1 MATLNNVDT
10 TRRYT
15 KYKRHVN
22 NSTERIDAQDVNQIQ
37 QNINTQQE
45 DSNLLKDTAFQ
56 ERVYTIFE
64 NNLYTNAMFIDVY
77 ENGQYINKVDSENHV
92 LDPKLK
98 NVYVDS
104 RNASCTITSTK
115 IHSVHGEE
123 IELNDF
129 FLITNQYV
137 PVGAGIKYYLK
148 LISGERYPISPNAL
162 KTPLHLSSNIKY
174 GFELVTEITKNAL
187 GESPIINGY
196 AILYWDAQVEKDYGL
211 TNPDLQ
217 RFP

>member
-1 MATLNNVDT
+1 MSMEELNT

-22 NSTERIDAQDVNQIQ
+22 DSTERVDAKNVNQIQ
-37 QNINTQQE
+37 EDINQHQE
-45 DSNLLKDTAFQ
+45 DTNMLKDTAFQ

-64 NNLYTNAMFIDVY
+64 NNLYTNAMFLDVY
-77 ENGQYINKVDSENHV
+77 ETGEYIDKVNSENHV
-92 LDPKLK
+92 LDANL
-98 NVYVDS
+98 
-104 RNASCTITSTK
+104 RNIYLENDKDTGTVTS
-115 IHSVHGEE
+115 IRVHSVHGEE

-137 PVGAGIKYYLK
+137 PTGASIKYYLK
-148 LISGERYPISPNAL
+148 LANGEQYPISANAL
-162 KTPLHLSSNIKY
+162 KTPLHLSTNIKY
-174 GFELVTEITKNAL
+174 GFSLVADIKKNAM

>member
-1 MATLNNVDT
+1 MAINEMDT

-22 NSTERIDAQDVNQIQ
+22 DSTERIDAKDVNQIQ
-37 QNINTQQE
+37 QDINEHQE
-45 DSNLLKDTAFQ
+45 DTNIIKDTAFQ

-64 NNLYTNAMFIDVY
+64 NNLYTNAMFLDVY
-77 ENGQYINKVDSENHV
+77 ENGQYIDKVNSNNHV
-92 LDPKLK
+92 LDSKLNNVSLEKDK
-98 NVYVDS
+98 NSGTV
-104 RNASCTITSTK
+104 TSIR

-123 IELNDF
+123 IQLNDF
-129 FLITNQYV
+129 FLVTNQYV
-137 PVGAGIKYYLK
+137 PVGASIKYYLK
-148 LISGERYPISPNAL
+148 LINGERYPISANAL
-162 KTPLHLSSNIKY
+162 KTPLHLSNNIEY
-174 GFELVTEITKNAL
+174 GFSLVAELTKNAL

-196 AILYWDAQVEKDYGL
+196 AILYWDAQVEKNYGI

>member
-1 MATLNNVDT
+1 MAMNEMDT

-22 NSTERIDAQDVNQIQ
+22 DSTERIDAQDVNQIQ
-37 QNINTQQE
+37 ENINEHQE
-45 DSNLLKDTAFQ
+45 DTNIIKDTAFQ

-64 NNLYTNAMFIDVY
+64 NNLYTNAMFLDVY
-77 ENGQYINKVDSENHV
+77 ENGQYINKVDSSNYV
-92 LDPKLK
+92 LDSKLNNIYLDK
-98 NVYVDS
+98 NHDAGTV
-104 RNASCTITSTK
+104 TS
-115 IHSVHGEE
+115 IRVHSVHGEE

-129 FLITNQYV
+129 FLVTKQYV
-137 PVGAGIKYYLK
+137 PTGASIKYYLK
-148 LISGERYPISPNAL
+148 LMNGESYPISANAL

-174 GFELVTEITKNAL
+174 GFSLVAQLTKNAL

-196 AILYWDAQVEKDYGL
+196 AILYWDAQVEKDYGM

>member
-1 MATLNNVDT
+1 MAMNEMDT

-22 NSTERIDAQDVNQIQ
+22 DSTERIDAQDVNQIQ
-37 QNINTQQE
+37 ENINEHQE
-45 DSNLLKDTAFQ
+45 DTNIIKDTAFQ

-64 NNLYTNAMFIDVY
+64 NNLYTNAMFLDVY
-77 ENGQYINKVDSENHV
+77 ENGQYINKVDSSNYV
-92 LDPKLK
+92 LDSKLN
-98 NVYVDS
+98 NVYLDKDNNTGTV
-104 RNASCTITSTK
+104 TS
-115 IHSVHGEE
+115 IIVHSVHGEE

-129 FLITNQYV
+129 FLVTNQYV
-137 PVGAGIKYYLK
+137 PTGASIKYYLK
-148 LISGERYPISPNAL
+148 LMNGESYPISANAL

-174 GFELVTEITKNAL
+174 GFSLVAQLTKNAL

-196 AILYWDAQVEKDYGL
+196 AILYWDAQVEKDYGM

>member
-1 MATLNNVDT
+1 MAINEMDT

-22 NSTERIDAQDVNQIQ
+22 DSTERIDAKDVNQIQ
-37 QNINTQQE
+37 QDINEHQE
-45 DSNLLKDTAFQ
+45 DTNIIKDTAFQ

-64 NNLYTNAMFIDVY
+64 NNLYTNAMFLDIY
-77 ENGQYINKVDSENHV
+77 ENGQYIDKVNSNNHV
-92 LDPKLK
+92 LDSKLNNVSLEKDK
-98 NVYVDS
+98 NSGTV
-104 RNASCTITSTK
+104 TSIR

-123 IELNDF
+123 IQLNDF
-129 FLITNQYV
+129 FLVTNQYV
-137 PVGAGIKYYLK
+137 PVGASIKYYLK
-148 LISGERYPISPNAL
+148 LINGERYPISANAL
-162 KTPLHLSSNIKY
+162 KTPLHLSNNIEY
-174 GFELVTEITKNAL
+174 GFSLVAELTKNAL

-196 AILYWDAQVEKDYGL
+196 AILYWDAQVEKNYGI

>member
-1 MATLNNVDT
+1 MAINEMDT

-22 NSTERIDAQDVNQIQ
+22 DSTERIDAKDVNQIQ
-37 QNINTQQE
+37 QDINEHQE
-45 DSNLLKDTAFQ
+45 DTNIIKDTAFQ

-64 NNLYTNAMFIDVY
+64 NNLYTNAMFLDIY
-77 ENGQYINKVDSENHV
+77 ENGQYIDKVNSSNHV
-92 LDPKLK
+92 LDPKLNNISLEK
-98 NVYVDS
+98 DKDS
-104 RNASCTITSTK
+104 GTVTSIR

-123 IELNDF
+123 IQLNDF
-129 FLITNQYV
+129 FLVTNQYV
-137 PVGAGIKYYLK
+137 PIGASIKYYLK
-148 LISGERYPISPNAL
+148 LINGERYPISANAL
-162 KTPLHLSSNIKY
+162 KTPLHLSNNIEY
-174 GFELVTEITKNAL
+174 GFSLVAELTKNAL

-196 AILYWDAQVEKDYGL
+196 AILYWDAQVEKNYGI

>member
-1 MATLNNVDT
+1 MAMNEMDT

-22 NSTERIDAQDVNQIQ
+22 DSTERIDAQDVNQIQ
-37 QNINTQQE
+37 ENINEHQE
-45 DSNLLKDTAFQ
+45 DTNIIKDTAFQ

-64 NNLYTNAMFIDVY
+64 NNLYTNAMFLDVY
-77 ENGQYINKVDSENHV
+77 ENGQYINKVDSSNYV
-92 LDPKLK
+92 LDSKLNNIYIDK
-98 NVYVDS
+98 DHDAGTV
-104 RNASCTITSTK
+104 TS
-115 IHSVHGEE
+115 IRVHSVHGEE

-129 FLITNQYV
+129 FLVTNQYV
-137 PVGAGIKYYLK
+137 PTGASIKYYLK
-148 LISGERYPISPNAL
+148 LMNGESYPISANAL

-174 GFELVTEITKNAL
+174 GFSLVAQLTKNAL
-187 GESPIINGY
+187 GESPIIKGY
-196 AILYWDAQVEKDYGL
+196 AILYWDAQVEKDYGM

>member
-1 MATLNNVDT
+1 MAINEMDT

-22 NSTERIDAQDVNQIQ
+22 DSTERIDAKDVNQIQ
-37 QNINTQQE
+37 ENINEHQE
-45 DSNLLKDTAFQ
+45 DTNIIKDEAFQ

-64 NNLYTNAMFIDVY
+64 NNLYTNAMFLDVY
-77 ENGQYINKVDSENHV
+77 NNGQYIDKVNSSNHV

-98 NVYVDS
+98 NVYLDDDKDS
-104 RNASCTITSTK
+104 GTITSIR

-123 IELNDF
+123 VEINDF
-129 FLITNQYV
+129 FLITNEYI
-137 PVGAGIKYYLK
+137 PVGASIKYYLK
-148 LISGERYPISPNAL
+148 LMNGERYPISANAS
-162 KTPLHLSSNIKY
+162 KTPLHLSSNITY
-174 GFELVTEITKNAL
+174 GFSLVAELTKNAL

-196 AILYWDAQVEKDYGL
+196 AILYWDAQVEKNYGL

>member
-1 MATLNNVDT
+1 MSINELDT

-22 NSTERIDAQDVNQIQ
+22 DSTERINASDVNKIQ
-37 QNINTQQE
+37 KNINEHQE
-45 DSNLLKDTAFQ
+45 DTNIIKDTAFQ

-64 NNLYTNAMFIDVY
+64 NNLYTNAMFLDVY
-77 ENGQYINKVDSENHV
+77 ENGEYIDKVNSNNYE
-92 LDPKLK
+92 LDAKLK
-98 NVYVDS
+98 NVYLQNEETS
-104 RNASCTITSTK
+104 GIITSTR

-137 PVGAGIKYYLK
+137 PTGASIKYYLK
-148 LISGERYPISPNAL
+148 LTTGEQYPISANAL

-174 GFELVTEITKNAL
+174 GFNLVADLTKNAL

-196 AILYWDAQVEKDYGL
+196 AILYWDAQVEKNYGL

>member
-1 MATLNNVDT
+1 MAMNEMDT

-22 NSTERIDAQDVNQIQ
+22 DSTERIDAQDVNQIQ
-37 QNINTQQE
+37 ENINEHQKDT
-45 DSNLLKDTAFQ
+45 NIIKDTAFQ

-64 NNLYTNAMFIDVY
+64 NNLYTNAMFLDIY
-77 ENGQYINKVDSENHV
+77 ENGQYINKVDSSNYV
-92 LDPKLK
+92 LDSKLNNIYLDK
-98 NVYVDS
+98 DHDAGTV
-104 RNASCTITSTK
+104 TS
-115 IHSVHGEE
+115 IRVHSVHGEE

-129 FLITNQYV
+129 FLVTNQYV
-137 PVGAGIKYYLK
+137 PTGASIKYYLK
-148 LISGERYPISPNAL
+148 LMNGESYPISANTL

-174 GFELVTEITKNAL
+174 GFSLVAQLTKNAL

-196 AILYWDAQVEKDYGL
+196 AILYWDAQVEKDYGM

>member
-1 MATLNNVDT
+1 MAMNEMDT

-22 NSTERIDAQDVNQIQ
+22 DSTERIDAQDVNQIQ
-37 QNINTQQE
+37 ENINEYQE
-45 DSNLLKDTAFQ
+45 DTNIIKDTAFQ

-64 NNLYTNAMFIDVY
+64 NNLYTNAMFLDVY
-77 ENGQYINKVDSENHV
+77 ENGQYINKVDSNNYV
-92 LDPKLK
+92 LDSKLN
-98 NVYVDS
+98 NVYVDKES
-104 RNASCTITSTK
+104 KEGTITS
-115 IHSVHGEE
+115 IRVHSVHGEE

-129 FLITNQYV
+129 FLVTNQYV
-137 PVGAGIKYYLK
+137 PTGASIKYYLK
-148 LISGERYPISPNAL
+148 LMNGESYPISANAL

-174 GFELVTEITKNAL
+174 GFSLVAKLTKNAL

-196 AILYWDAQVEKDYGL
+196 AILYWDAQVEKDYGM

>member
-1 MATLNNVDT
+1 MTINEIDT

-15 KYKRHVN
+15 KYKRHTN
-22 NSTERIDAQDVNQIQ
+22 DSSERIDAKDVNQIQ
-37 QNINTQQE
+37 KDINEHQ
-45 DSNLLKDTAFQ
+45 KDTNIIKDEAFQ

-64 NNLYTNAMFIDVY
+64 NNLYTNAMFLDVY
-77 ENGQYINKVDSENHV
+77 ENGEYIDKVNSSNYILDSNFKNISLKENV
-92 LDPKLK
+92 G
-98 NVYVDS
+98 
-104 RNASCTITSTK
+104 TITSIR

-129 FLITNQYV
+129 FLVTNEYI
-137 PVGAGIKYYLK
+137 PTGAGIKYYLK
-148 LISGERYPISPNAL
+148 LMNGERYPISANAL
-162 KTPLHLSSNIKY
+162 KTPLHLSSNIQY
-174 GFELVTEITKNAL
+174 GFSLVAELTKNAL

-196 AILYWDAQVEKDYGL
+196 AILYWDAQVEKNYGI

>member
-1 MATLNNVDT
+1 MAMNEMDT

-22 NSTERIDAQDVNQIQ
+22 DSTERIDAQDVNQIQ
-37 QNINTQQE
+37 ENINEHQE
-45 DSNLLKDTAFQ
+45 DTNIIKDTAFQ

-64 NNLYTNAMFIDVY
+64 NNLYTNAMFLDVY
-77 ENGQYINKVDSENHV
+77 ENGQYINKVDSSNYV
-92 LDPKLK
+92 LDSKLN
-98 NVYVDS
+98 NVYLDKDNNTGTV
-104 RNASCTITSTK
+104 TS
-115 IHSVHGEE
+115 IRVHSVHGEE

-129 FLITNQYV
+129 FLVTNQYV
-137 PVGAGIKYYLK
+137 PTGASIKYYLK
-148 LISGERYPISPNAL
+148 LMNGESYPISANAL

-174 GFELVTEITKNAL
+174 GFSLVAQLTKNAL

-196 AILYWDAQVEKDYGL
+196 AILYWDAQVEKDYGM

>member
-1 MATLNNVDT
+1 MAMNEMDT

-22 NSTERIDAQDVNQIQ
+22 DSTERIDAQDVNQIQ
-37 QNINTQQE
+37 ENINEHQE
-45 DSNLLKDTAFQ
+45 DTNIIKDTAFQ

-64 NNLYTNAMFIDVY
+64 NNLYTNAMFLDVY
-77 ENGQYINKVDSENHV
+77 ENGQYINKVDSSNYV
-92 LDPKLK
+92 LDSKLN
-98 NVYVDS
+98 NVYIDKNHDAGTV
-104 RNASCTITSTK
+104 TSIR

-129 FLITNQYV
+129 FLVTNQYV
-137 PVGAGIKYYLK
+137 PTGASIKYYLK
-148 LISGERYPISPNAL
+148 LMNGESYPISANAL

-174 GFELVTEITKNAL
+174 GFSLVAQLTKNAL

-196 AILYWDAQVEKDYGL
+196 AILYWDAQVEKDYGM

>member
-1 MATLNNVDT
+1 MAINEMDT

-22 NSTERIDAQDVNQIQ
+22 DSTERIDAQDVNQIQ
-37 QNINTQQE
+37 ENINEHQE
-45 DSNLLKDTAFQ
+45 DTNIIKDTAFQ

-64 NNLYTNAMFIDVY
+64 NNLYTNAMFLDVY
-77 ENGQYINKVDSENHV
+77 ENGQYINKVDSSNYV
-92 LDPKLK
+92 LDSKLN
-98 NVYVDS
+98 NVYLDKDHDTGTV
-104 RNASCTITSTK
+104 TS
-115 IHSVHGEE
+115 IRVHSVHGEE

-129 FLITNQYV
+129 FLVTNQYV
-137 PVGAGIKYYLK
+137 PTGASIKYYLK
-148 LISGERYPISPNAL
+148 LMNGESYPISANAL

-174 GFELVTEITKNAL
+174 GFSLVAQLTKNAL

-196 AILYWDAQVEKDYGL
+196 AILYWDAQVEKDYGM
-211 TNPDLQ
+211 TNPDLK

>member
-1 MATLNNVDT
+1 MAINEMDT

-22 NSTERIDAQDVNQIQ
+22 DSTERIDAKDVNKIQ
-37 QNINTQQE
+37 QDINEHQE
-45 DSNLLKDTAFQ
+45 DTNIIKDTAFQ

-64 NNLYTNAMFIDVY
+64 NNLYTNAMFLDTY
-77 ENGQYINKVDSENHV
+77 ENGQYIDKVNSSNHV
-92 LDPKLK
+92 LDANLNNISLEKDK
-98 NVYVDS
+98 DS
-104 RNASCTITSTK
+104 GIVTSIR

-129 FLITNQYV
+129 FLVTNQYV
-137 PVGAGIKYYLK
+137 PTGASIKYYLK
-148 LISGERYPISPNAL
+148 LMNGERYPISANAL

-174 GFELVTEITKNAL
+174 GFSLVAELTKNAL

-196 AILYWDAQVEKDYGL
+196 AILYWDAQVEKNYGM

>member
-1 MATLNNVDT
+1 MAMNEMDT

-22 NSTERIDAQDVNQIQ
+22 DSTERIDAQDVNQIQ
-37 QNINTQQE
+37 ENINEHQE
-45 DSNLLKDTAFQ
+45 DTNIIKDTAFQ

-64 NNLYTNAMFIDVY
+64 NNLYTNAMFLDVY
-77 ENGQYINKVDSENHV
+77 ENGQYINKVDSSNYI
-92 LDPKLK
+92 LDSKLN
-98 NVYVDS
+98 NVYIDKDHDTGTV
-104 RNASCTITSTK
+104 TS
-115 IHSVHGEE
+115 IRVHSVHGEE

-129 FLITNQYV
+129 FLVTNQYV
-137 PVGAGIKYYLK
+137 PTGASIKYYLK
-148 LISGERYPISPNAL
+148 LMNGESYPISANAL

-174 GFELVTEITKNAL
+174 GFSLVAQLTKNAL

-196 AILYWDAQVEKDYGL
+196 AILYWDAQVEKDYGM
-211 TNPDLQ
+211 TNPDLK

>member
-1 MATLNNVDT
+1 MAINEMDT

-22 NSTERIDAQDVNQIQ
+22 DSTERIDAKDVNQIQ
-37 QNINTQQE
+37 KDINEHQE
-45 DSNLLKDTAFQ
+45 DTNIIKDEAFQ

-64 NNLYTNAMFIDVY
+64 NNLYTNAMFLDVY
-77 ENGQYINKVDSENHV
+77 ENGEYIDKVNSNNYV
-92 LDPKLK
+92 LDSKFK
-98 NVYVDS
+98 NVSLEEDTG
-104 RNASCTITSTK
+104 TITSIR

-123 IELNDF
+123 VELNDF
-129 FLITNQYV
+129 FLITNEYV
-137 PVGAGIKYYLK
+137 PTGASIKYYLK
-148 LISGERYPISPNAL
+148 LMNGERYPISANAL
-162 KTPLHLSSNIKY
+162 KTPLHLSSNIQY
-174 GFELVTEITKNAL
+174 GFSLVAELTKNAL

-196 AILYWDAQVEKDYGL
+196 AILYWDAQVEKNYGI

>member
-1 MATLNNVDT
+1 MAMNEMDT

-22 NSTERIDAQDVNQIQ
+22 DSTERIDAQDVNQIQ
-37 QNINTQQE
+37 ENINEHQE
-45 DSNLLKDTAFQ
+45 DTNIIKDTAFQ

-64 NNLYTNAMFIDVY
+64 NNLYTNAMFLDVY
-77 ENGQYINKVDSENHV
+77 ENGQYINKVDSSNYV
-92 LDPKLK
+92 LDSKLN
-98 NVYVDS
+98 NVYIDKDHDAGTV
-104 RNASCTITSTK
+104 TS
-115 IHSVHGEE
+115 IRVHSVHGEE

-129 FLITNQYV
+129 FLVTNQYV
-137 PVGAGIKYYLK
+137 PTGASIKYYLK
-148 LISGERYPISPNAL
+148 LMNGESYPISANAL

-174 GFELVTEITKNAL
+174 GFSLVAQLTKNAL

-196 AILYWDAQVEKDYGL
+196 AILYWDAQVEKDHGM

>member
-1 MATLNNVDT
+1 MAINEMDT

-22 NSTERIDAQDVNQIQ
+22 DSTERIDAKDVNKIQ
-37 QNINTQQE
+37 QDINEHQE
-45 DSNLLKDTAFQ
+45 DTNIIKDTAFQ

-64 NNLYTNAMFIDVY
+64 NNLYTNAMFLDIY
-77 ENGQYINKVDSENHV
+77 ENGQYIDKVNSSNHV
-92 LDPKLK
+92 LDPKLNNISLEK
-98 NVYVDS
+98 DKDS
-104 RNASCTITSTK
+104 GTVTSIR

-123 IELNDF
+123 IQLNDF
-129 FLITNQYV
+129 FLVTNQYV
-137 PVGAGIKYYLK
+137 PIGASIKYYLK
-148 LISGERYPISPNAL
+148 LINGERYPISANAL
-162 KTPLHLSSNIKY
+162 KTPLHLSNNIEY
-174 GFELVTEITKNAL
+174 GFSLVAELTKNAL

-196 AILYWDAQVEKDYGL
+196 AILYWDAQVEKNYGI

>member
-1 MATLNNVDT
+1 MAINEMDT

-22 NSTERIDAQDVNQIQ
+22 DSSERIDAKDVNQIQ
-37 QNINTQQE
+37 KDINEHQE
-45 DSNLLKDTAFQ
+45 DTNIIKDEAFQ

-64 NNLYTNAMFIDVY
+64 NNLYTNAMFLDVY
-77 ENGQYINKVDSENHV
+77 ENGEYIDKVNSSNHILDS
-92 LDPKLK
+92 KLK
-98 NVYVDS
+98 NVSLEDEKDS
-104 RNASCTITSTK
+104 GTITSIK
-115 IHSVHGEE
+115 IHSVHGEDIE
-123 IELNDF
+123 INDF
-129 FLITNQYV
+129 FLVTNQYI
-137 PVGAGIKYYLK
+137 PTGASIKYYLK
-148 LISGERYPISPNAL
+148 LMNGERYPISANAL

-174 GFELVTEITKNAL
+174 GFSLVAELTKNAL

-196 AILYWDAQVEKDYGL
+196 AILYWDAQVEKDYGI

>member
-1 MATLNNVDT
+1 MTINEMDT

-22 NSTERIDAQDVNQIQ
+22 DSTERIDAKDVNQIQ
-37 QNINTQQE
+37 QDINEHQE
-45 DSNLLKDTAFQ
+45 DTNIIKDTAFQ

-64 NNLYTNAMFIDVY
+64 NNLYTNAMFLDVY
-77 ENGQYINKVDSENHV
+77 ENGQYIDKVNSNNHV
-92 LDPKLK
+92 LDSKLNNVSLEKDK
-98 NVYVDS
+98 NSGTV
-104 RNASCTITSTK
+104 TSIR

-123 IELNDF
+123 IQLNDF
-129 FLITNQYV
+129 FLVTNQYV
-137 PVGAGIKYYLK
+137 PVGASIKYYLK
-148 LISGERYPISPNAL
+148 LINGERYPISANAL
-162 KTPLHLSSNIKY
+162 KTPLHLSNNIEY
-174 GFELVTEITKNAL
+174 GFSLVAELTKNAL

-196 AILYWDAQVEKDYGL
+196 AILYWDAQVEKNYGI

>member
-1 MATLNNVDT
+1 MAMNEMDT

-22 NSTERIDAQDVNQIQ
+22 DSTERIDAKDVNQIQ
-37 QNINTQQE
+37 QNINEHQE
-45 DSNLLKDTAFQ
+45 DTNIIKDEAFQ

-64 NNLYTNAMFIDVY
+64 NNLYTNAMFLDVY
-77 ENGQYINKVDSENHV
+77 ENGEYIDKVNSNNHMLDS
-92 LDPKLK
+92 KLN
-98 NVYVDS
+98 NVYVNKDEDS
-104 RNASCTITSTK
+104 ATITSIR

-137 PVGAGIKYYLK
+137 PVGASIKYYLK
-148 LISGERYPISPNAL
+148 LMNGERYPISANAL
-162 KTPLHLSSNIKY
+162 KTPLHLSSNIQY
-174 GFELVTEITKNAL
+174 GFSLVAELTKNAL

-196 AILYWDAQVEKDYGL
+196 SILYWDAQVEKDYGL

>member
-1 MATLNNVDT
+1 MAINEMDT

-22 NSTERIDAQDVNQIQ
+22 DSTERIDAQDVNQIQ
-37 QNINTQQE
+37 ENINEHQE
-45 DSNLLKDTAFQ
+45 DTNIIKDTAFQ

-64 NNLYTNAMFIDVY
+64 NNLYTNAMFLDVY
-77 ENGQYINKVDSENHV
+77 ENGQYINKVDSSNYV
-92 LDPKLK
+92 LDSKLNNIYIDK
-98 NVYVDS
+98 DHDAGTV
-104 RNASCTITSTK
+104 TS
-115 IHSVHGEE
+115 IRVHSVHGEE

-129 FLITNQYV
+129 FLVTNQYV
-137 PVGAGIKYYLK
+137 PTGASIKYYLK
-148 LISGERYPISPNAL
+148 LMNGESYPISANAL

-174 GFELVTEITKNAL
+174 GFSLVAQLTKNAL

-196 AILYWDAQVEKDYGL
+196 AILYWDAQVEKDYGM

>member
-1 MATLNNVDT
+1 MAMNEMDT

-22 NSTERIDAQDVNQIQ
+22 DSTERIDAQDVNQIQ
-37 QNINTQQE
+37 ENINEHQE
-45 DSNLLKDTAFQ
+45 DTNIIKDTAFQ

-64 NNLYTNAMFIDVY
+64 NNLYTNAMFLDVY
-77 ENGQYINKVDSENHV
+77 ENGQYINKVDSSNYI
-92 LDPKLK
+92 LDSKLN
-98 NVYVDS
+98 NVYIDKDHDAGTV
-104 RNASCTITSTK
+104 TS
-115 IHSVHGEE
+115 IRVHSVHGEE

-129 FLITNQYV
+129 FLVTNQYV
-137 PVGAGIKYYLK
+137 PTGASIKYYLK
-148 LISGERYPISPNAL
+148 LMNGESYPISANAL

-174 GFELVTEITKNAL
+174 GFSLVAQLTKNAL

-196 AILYWDAQVEKDYGL
+196 AILYWDAQVEKDYGM
-211 TNPDLQ
+211 TNPDLK

>member
-1 MATLNNVDT
+1 MAMNEMDT

-22 NSTERIDAQDVNQIQ
+22 DSTERIDAQDVNQIQ
-37 QNINTQQE
+37 ENINEHQE
-45 DSNLLKDTAFQ
+45 DTNIIKDTAFQ

-64 NNLYTNAMFIDVY
+64 NNLYTNAMFLDVY
-77 ENGQYINKVDSENHV
+77 ENGQYINKVDSSNYV
-92 LDPKLK
+92 LDSKLNNICIDK
-98 NVYVDS
+98 DHDAGTV
-104 RNASCTITSTK
+104 TSIR

-129 FLITNQYV
+129 FLVTNQYV
-137 PVGAGIKYYLK
+137 PTGASIKYYLK
-148 LISGERYPISPNAL
+148 LMNGESYPISANAL

-174 GFELVTEITKNAL
+174 GFSLVAQLTKNAL

-196 AILYWDAQVEKDYGL
+196 AILYWDAQVEKDYGM

>member
-1 MATLNNVDT
+1 MAINEMDT

-22 NSTERIDAQDVNQIQ
+22 DSTERIDAKNVNQIQ
-37 QNINTQQE
+37 QDINEHQE
-45 DSNLLKDTAFQ
+45 DTNIIKDTAFQ

-64 NNLYTNAMFIDVY
+64 NNLYTNAMFLDVY
-77 ENGQYINKVDSENHV
+77 ENGQYIDKVNSNNHV
-92 LDPKLK
+92 LDSKLNNVSLEKDK
-98 NVYVDS
+98 NSGTV
-104 RNASCTITSTK
+104 TSIR

-123 IELNDF
+123 IQLNDF
-129 FLITNQYV
+129 FLVTNQYV
-137 PVGAGIKYYLK
+137 PVGASIKYYLK
-148 LISGERYPISPNAL
+148 LINGERYPISANAL
-162 KTPLHLSSNIKY
+162 KTPLHLSNNIEY
-174 GFELVTEITKNAL
+174 GFSLVAELTKNAL

-196 AILYWDAQVEKDYGL
+196 AILYWDAQVEKNYGI

>member
-1 MATLNNVDT
+1 MAMNEMDT

-22 NSTERIDAQDVNQIQ
+22 DSTERIDAQDVNQIQ
-37 QNINTQQE
+37 ENINEHQE
-45 DSNLLKDTAFQ
+45 DTNIIKDTAFQ

-64 NNLYTNAMFIDVY
+64 NNLYTNAMFLDVY
-77 ENGQYINKVDSENHV
+77 ENGQYINKVDSSNYV
-92 LDPKLK
+92 LDSKLN
-98 NVYVDS
+98 NVYIDKDHDAGTV
-104 RNASCTITSTK
+104 TS
-115 IHSVHGEE
+115 IRVHSVHGEE

-129 FLITNQYV
+129 FLVTNQYV
-137 PVGAGIKYYLK
+137 PTGASIKYYLK
-148 LISGERYPISPNAL
+148 LMNGESYPISANAL

-174 GFELVTEITKNAL
+174 GFSLVAQLTKNAL

-196 AILYWDAQVEKDYGL
+196 AILYWDAQVEKDYGM

>member
-1 MATLNNVDT
+1 MAMNEMDT

-22 NSTERIDAQDVNQIQ
+22 DSTERIDAQDVNQIQ
-37 QNINTQQE
+37 ENINEHQE
-45 DSNLLKDTAFQ
+45 DTNIIKDTAFQ

-64 NNLYTNAMFIDVY
+64 NNLYTNAMFLDVY
-77 ENGQYINKVDSENHV
+77 ENGQYINKVDSSNYV
-92 LDPKLK
+92 LDSKLN
-98 NVYVDS
+98 NVYIDKDHDAGTV
-104 RNASCTITSTK
+104 TS
-115 IHSVHGEE
+115 IRVHSVHGEE

-129 FLITNQYV
+129 FLVTNQYV
-137 PVGAGIKYYLK
+137 PTGASIKYYLK
-148 LISGERYPISPNAL
+148 LMNGESYPISANAL

-174 GFELVTEITKNAL
+174 GFSLVAQLTKNAL

-196 AILYWDAQVEKDYGL
+196 AILYWDAQVEKDYGM
-211 TNPDLQ
+211 TNPDLK